1 MCYVIYAALILLF
14 GLYCDSLLQSL
25 ALAATTGDGGLMTMA
40 LGWEMVPHLWPL
52 LALAAVISSLLT
64 YQVVVRLMAR
74 KAD

>member
-25 ALAATTGDGGLMTMA
+25 VLATTTGDGGLMTMA